1 MNYKGKRR
9 VKQGLSKRRNF
20 CYTVC
25 INLQAG
31 AAMAAPRKEGRKR
44 SVNTISY
51 VGKHALTWTVSRHIH
66 KGWELIYCTSG
77 SGEMVFSDRTLR
89 YGANDVAVIPPMVP
103 HSNVSAEGFTNIH
116 INLMD
121 AALAGSEPLVI
132 RADSNGFLLD
142 AFTAAFY
149 YYSESSVGQALL
161 PIYGQLIAA
170 FLTKCQP
177 GRGRS
182 DTVQQIEDNILQHY
196 PDCAYDLN
204 AYLNTL
210 PFNTEYLKKMFK
222 KETGLTPL
230 QYLTNKR
237 LENAASTLAT
247 YCGKGNISETAR
259 LCGFSDPLYFS
270 RLFKRKYGVSPRNYS
285 PEAGDPG
292 QDGTRIL
299 V

>member
-1 MNYKGKRR
+1 M
-9 VKQGLSKRRNF
+9 
-20 CYTVC
+20 
-25 INLQAG
+25 
-31 AAMAAPRKEGRKR
+31 
-44 SVNTISY
+44 NTIIY

-77 SGEMVFSDRTLR
+77 SGEMIFDGRTLR
-89 YGANDVAVIPPMVP
+89 YGVNDVAVIPPMVP

-116 INLMD
+116 MNMVD
-121 AALAGSEPLVI
+121 AALTYSEPVII

-149 YYSESSVGQALL
+149 YYSESSTGQALL
-161 PIYGQLIAA
+161 PLYGQLIAA
-170 FLTKCQP
+170 FLTQCQP
-177 GRGRS
+177 GQRHS
-182 DTVQQIEDNILQHY
+182 DTVQQIEDDILRHY

-204 AYLNTL
+204 AYLSTL

-222 KETGLTPL
+222 KETGFTPL

-237 LENAASTLAT
+237 LENAANTLTT
-247 YCGKGNISETAR
+247 YCGRGNVSEVAH

-270 RLFKRKYGVSPRNYS
+270 RLFKRKYGVSPRRYS
-285 PEAGDPG
+285 PEAGTSGPD
-292 QDGTRIL
+292 DMKIM